1 MASSTMI
8 RCCLLKCLLLV
19 VLVECDSTTI
29 PTVEP
34 NEKLNEGLV
43 PYILGLPETIARALD
58 RIHRSTRNYR
68 LMDDIW
74 FEVIPENAGTDKKK
88 SASKSPP
95 KSLVEQ
101 ADAVFDTHRLSW
113 HNAIVQGLD
122 LNIYKDQMQK
132 YTFNII
138 KRTQNPYDLH
148 IQGNNTLLLNIFR
161 KLLCTL

>member
-1 MASSTMI
+1 MTSSTMI
-8 RCCLLKCLLLV
+8 RCRLWKSLLLV
-19 VLVECDSTTI
+19 VLVVCGVTTTSTVQ
-29 PTVEP
+29 PD
-34 NEKLNEGLV
+34 EKLHEELV
-43 PYILGLPETIARALD
+43 PYMLRLPETIARALD

-74 FEVIPENAGTDKKK
+74 FEVVPENAGVDKKQ

-95 KSLVEQ
+95 KNLIEQ

-122 LNIYKDQMQK
+122 LNIYKDQMQQ

-138 KRTQNPYDLH
+138 KRSQNPHDMH
-148 IQGNNTLLLNIFR
+148 MQGNDTLLFYIFR